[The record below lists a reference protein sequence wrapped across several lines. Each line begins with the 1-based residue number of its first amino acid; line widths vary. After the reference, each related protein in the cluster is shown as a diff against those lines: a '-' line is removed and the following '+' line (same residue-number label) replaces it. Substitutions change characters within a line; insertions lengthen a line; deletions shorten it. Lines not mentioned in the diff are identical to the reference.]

1 MFQVSGLRRIGLALV
16 ALVLLESPAVEP
28 VVELHASSTNLIVTE
43 SVSFSVSLWLPPLEG
58 ELGDVPPYLNR
69 RPPHVEAAF
78 LEPKWA
84 PGAITPVDPRHMP
97 PVELRS
103 RDRNAPAYTLNN
115 YVSDDFFGGGRD
127 PFSLFDDDDFF
138 GRTLGPKPQRFPFK
152 TRRAER
158 DGVMGWEFRF
168 ETDSYQATTPGKVEL
183 APVSVKVPVIT
194 GVRMRT
200 QRDRFGHARQVNVPT
215 VKEVVLRTKPLV
227 VSVSEPPDEG
237 CPKSFCGAISS
248 NLTVVALLDTNVC
261 TAGDPLILTLDIAG
275 ACNPASVHVPS
286 FAAELDRTGVFRV
299 DGASLKTETLAASRR
314 FSWRIKTLKPGTVE
328 FPALTVAYYDLPRR
342 TYVEVRTESIPVQVK
357 AGRQVVLG
365 ALDETGE
372 EVERFPLPDGIDL
385 DPRGAVAEP
394 LLPHLVVSLALLLG
408 APLFFLLI
416 RLFPPVRRR
425 IAVRN
430 AAYRRASAFAKCR
443 RALEGRDDV
452 RRLAAVRRF
461 FEVRYGV
468 NGASVTAADA
478 RRLMAEDF
486 SSEEIDLVA
495 NALSDFDRTNYS
507 AKRTIVSLLI
517 ASLAVF
523 GTFAASPEF
532 TYRRASSLATRAASE
547 IDFGKAAQAYAD
559 CVDQGLVNP
568 ILLANLGACAL
579 MGGDAGGALAAYG
592 RVERRTGETA
602 STRRGIRAALARQR
616 NDAREDL
623 PLTRF
628 FFCPHFSYSLDA
640 RLLFAAT
647 IWTVCWLLALLP
659 PGGIKKFILTVAA
672 FVCMAALTS
681 VAVSLVEEHFAE
693 GVVYVAK

>member
-1 MFQVSGLRRIGLALV
+1 MKVFSFIVSALTGMCALASAV
-16 ALVLLESPAVEP
+16 AEP
-28 VVELHASSTNLIVTE
+28 SVELSATSTNLVVTE
-43 SVSFSVSLWLPPLEG
+43 STSFAVCLWLPPLEG
-58 ELGDVPPYLNR
+58 ELRDVPPYLNQ

-78 LEPKWA
+78 LEPKWS
-84 PGAITPVDPRHMP
+84 PGTITAVDPRHVP

-103 RDRNAPAYTLNN
+103 RDGNAPVYTLNN

-138 GRTLGPKPQRFPFK
+138 GRTLGPRPQRFPFK

-158 DGVMGWEFRF
+158 GGVLGWEFRL

-200 QRDRFGHARQVNVPT
+200 QRDRFGRARQVNVPT
-215 VKEVVLRTKPLV
+215 VKEVVLRTGPLV
-227 VSVSEPPDEG
+227 VTVSEPPAEG

-248 NLTVVALLDTNVC
+248 NLTVAASLDTNIC
-261 TAGDPLILTLDIAG
+261 TAGDPLILTLDVAG
-275 ACNPASVHVPS
+275 ASNPASVHVPS
-286 FAAELDRTGVFRV
+286 FAAELDRAGVFRV
-299 DGASLKTETLAASRR
+299 DEASLKTETLADSRR
-314 FSWRIKTLKPGTVE
+314 FSWRVKTLKPGTVE
-328 FPALTVAYYDLPRR
+328 FPALTVGYYDLPHRS
-342 TYVEVRTESIPVQVK
+342 YVEVRTESIPVQVK

-372 EVERFPLPDGIDL
+372 EVEKFPQPDGVDL
-385 DPRGAVAEP
+385 DPRGAVTEP
-394 LLPHLVVSLALLLG
+394 LVPHLTISLALLLG
-408 APLFFLLI
+408 APLFFLVI
-416 RLFPPVRRR
+416 RLFPPIRRR

-430 AAYRRASAFAKCR
+430 AAYRRSTAFAKCR
-443 RALEGRDDV
+443 RALKGRDDE

-468 NGASVTAADA
+468 NGASMTAADA

-486 SSEEIDLVA
+486 SAEEIDLVA

-532 TYRRASSLATRAASE
+532 TYRRASSLATRAVSE
-547 IDFGKAAQAYAD
+547 SDFRKAAQAYAD
-559 CVDQGLVNP
+559 CVDQGIVNP
-568 ILLANLGACAL
+568 ILLSNLGACAV
-579 MGGDAGGALAAYG
+579 MGGEMKRALAAYG
-592 RVERRTGETA
+592 RVELRTGETA
-602 STRRGIRAALARQR
+602 TTRRGIRAALSRLK

-628 FFCPHFSYSLDA
+628 FFRPHFLYSLDA

-659 PGGIKKFILTVAA
+659 PGGAKRFLLTVAA
-672 FVCMAALTS
+672 FVCMAALVS

>member
-1 MFQVSGLRRIGLALV
+1 MKVFAFIVSALTGVCALGAAAAEPSVGLA
-16 ALVLLESPAVEP
+16 
-28 VVELHASSTNLIVTE
+28 ASSTNMVVTE
-43 SVSFSVSLWLPPLEG
+43 STSFSVCLWLPPLD
-58 ELGDVPPYLNR
+58 GDLKDIPPFLNQ

-78 LEPKWA
+78 LDPKWS
-84 PGAITPVDPRHMP
+84 PGAIVPVDPRHMP
-97 PVELRS
+97 PVEVRS
-103 RDRNAPAYTLNN
+103 RDRNAPVYTLNN

-152 TRRAER
+152 TRRVER

-200 QRDRFGHARQVNVPT
+200 QRDRFGRARQMNVPT
-215 VKEVVLRTKPLV
+215 IKEVVLRTEPLV
-227 VSVSEPPDEG
+227 VTVSEPPTQG

-248 NLTVVALLDTNVC
+248 NLIVAASLDTNVC

-286 FAAELDRTGVFRV
+286 FAAELDRAGVFRV
-299 DGASLKTETLAASRR
+299 DEASLKTETLAGSRR
-314 FSWRIKTLKPGTVE
+314 FSWRVKTLKPGTVE
-328 FPALTVAYYDLPRR
+328 FPALTVGYYDLPHR
-342 TYVEVRTESIPVQVK
+342 TYAEVRTESIPVQVK

-365 ALDETGE
+365 ALDETGD
-372 EVERFPLPDGIDL
+372 EVEKFPLPDGVDL

-394 LLPHLVVSLALLLG
+394 LLPHLAISLALLLG
-408 APLFFLLI
+408 SPLIFLLI
-416 RLFPPVRRR
+416 RLFPPIRRR
-425 IAVRN
+425 ISVRN

-443 RALEGRDDV
+443 RALEGRDDE

-468 NGASVTAADA
+468 NGASVTASDA

-495 NALSDFDRTNYS
+495 NALLDFDRTNYS
-507 AKRTIVSLLI
+507 AKRIIVSLLI

-532 TYRRASSLATRAASE
+532 TYRRASSLATRAVSE
-547 IDFGKAAQAYAD
+547 TDFGKAAQAYAD
-559 CVDQGLVNP
+559 CVGQGIANP
-568 ILLANLGACAL
+568 ILLSNLGACAL
-579 MGGDAGGALAAYG
+579 MGGDAKGALAAYG

-602 STRRGIRAALARQR
+602 STRRGIRAALAKQR

-628 FFCPHFSYSLDA
+628 FFRPHFLCSLDM

-647 IWTVCWLLALLP
+647 IWTICWLLALLP
-659 PGGIKKFILTVAA
+659 PGGAKRFLLTVAA

-693 GVVYVAK
+693 GAVYVAK